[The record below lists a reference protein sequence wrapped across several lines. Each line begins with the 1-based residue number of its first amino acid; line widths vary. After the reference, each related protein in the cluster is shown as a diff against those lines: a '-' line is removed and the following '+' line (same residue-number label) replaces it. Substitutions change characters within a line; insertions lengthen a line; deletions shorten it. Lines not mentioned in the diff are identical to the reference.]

1 MLSVFFFRRFYA
13 GRLQHFIIVLS
24 AESSCIS
31 TMHYQRGRL
40 VSRAKS
46 GLVKANMERIS
57 AVGDVIIEVEPESWR
72 LLADG
77 NGEER
82 LLVEASP
89 GAPLRYGDRFGGSRQ
104 LPLGGELPR
113 HNIQRVVLGW
123 SAQDTSWHLGLVL
136 AGDLVA
142 ERGSRWC
149 GLAHWYD
156 PTLNQYEKIATQAG
170 QALAAQTSLPFSVIP
185 PKPEDVANAATAPK
199 PLRVPQAEADPP
211 SSTRLLTLGEKPP
224 PAGASAPPLTPV
236 PTGAQSYPA
245 PGTPYAQSESEY
257 ETPLQPI
264 PQPALPLKFDLWT
277 LQQLDPVRLE
287 FTLSG
292 AWGRSRLLRTAM
304 NIVWLGIFIIL
315 TITTLTSG
323 IAYPRPEILVYL
335 GIASIIFLVLLIL
348 YNLIRVLTA
357 TNRIIVEPEGVRWMR
372 GKRVKQAVPADQIA
386 ELYISHVVSKV
397 GKRGK
402 SAEERAVHYG
412 ELNLFLTDGD
422 FKTIITQTQF
432 DETIPVTD
440 DPINEEQVVGLTPY
454 NARTRLQAAALR
466 LSQVLRVHAE
476 YDKRLK

>member
-1 MLSVFFFRRFYA
+1 
-13 GRLQHFIIVLS
+13 
-24 AESSCIS
+24 
-31 TMHYQRGRL
+31 
-40 VSRAKS
+40 
-46 GLVKANMERIS
+46 MERIS
-57 AVGDVIIEVEPESWR
+57 AAGDVIIEVEPESWR

-77 NGEER
+77 IGAER

-104 LPLGGELPR
+104 LPSSGELPR
-113 HNIQRVVLGW
+113 QNIQRVVLGW
-123 SAQDTSWHLGLVL
+123 SSKDTSWHLGLVL
-136 AGDLVA
+136 AGDLVT

-185 PKPEDVANAATAPK
+185 PKPEDVAAAAATVAPH
-199 PLRVPQAEADPP
+199 PPVVEPAPPTTRVI
-211 SSTRLLTLGEKPP
+211 TLGEPP
-224 PAGASAPPLTPV
+224 PPM
-236 PTGAQSYPA
+236 PTGAQSYDFPNS
-245 PGTPYAQSESEY
+245 PYAQSETGY

-304 NIVWLGIFIIL
+304 NIVWLGIFIVL
-315 TITTLTSG
+315 TVTTLTSG
-323 IAYPRPEILVYL
+323 IAYPRPELLVYL

-348 YNLIRVLTA
+348 YNLIRVMTA

-386 ELYISHVVSKV
+386 EVYISHVISKV

-432 DETIPVTD
+432 DETIPATD
-440 DPINEEQVVGLTPY
+440 DPINEEQIVGLTPY

>member
-1 MLSVFFFRRFYA
+1 
-13 GRLQHFIIVLS
+13 
-24 AESSCIS
+24 
-31 TMHYQRGRL
+31 
-40 VSRAKS
+40 
-46 GLVKANMERIS
+46 MERIS
-57 AVGDVIIEVEPESWR
+57 AAGDVIIEVEPQSWR

-77 NGEER
+77 NGAER

-104 LPLGGELPR
+104 LPPSGELPR

-185 PKPEDVANAATAPK
+185 PKPEDVSAAAAAAATAPR
-199 PLRVPQAEADPP
+199 PPAVEPAPPMTRVI
-211 SSTRLLTLGEKPP
+211 TLGEPP
-224 PAGASAPPLTPV
+224 PPM
-236 PTGAQSYPA
+236 PTGAQSYAA

-304 NIVWLGIFIIL
+304 YIVWLGIFIVL
-315 TITTLTSG
+315 TVTTLTSG

-348 YNLIRVLTA
+348 YNLIRVMTA

-372 GKRVKQAVPADQIA
+372 GKRVKHAVPADRIA
-386 ELYISHVVSKV
+386 EVYISHVVSKV

-422 FKTIITQTQF
+422 FKTIITQSQF
-432 DETIPVTD
+432 DETIPATD
-440 DPINEEQVVGLTPY
+440 DPINEEQIVGLTPY